1 MVHAERH
8 RQMTLRNWSENV
20 QFSAA
25 KVHAPRTVEELQE
38 LVRASRKV
46 SVLGSRH
53 SFNDIAAIDAQI
65 DNGRGGKDS
74 AQQPPDAATSAYI
87 SLERLD
93 LPLTI
98 NQDLKTVTCGANVTY
113 GELCQRLHDEGVAL
127 RNTASLPHISVGG
140 ACATATHGS
149 GDNNGNLASEMVGM
163 ELVTADGALRSL
175 TREGGGEDFFGG
187 VVGLGGLGV
196 VTSITLATVPAFAM
210 EQRVYEDLPVGELY
224 GHFDEIMSSAYSVS
238 LFTDWRDGTVNQVW
252 LKQQLGAWA
261 EWEDGANSG
270 GNSNAAKAARAAFF
284 GASEAPTHRH
294 PVTRFEPG
302 PCTPQMGIPG
312 PWHERLPHFRV
323 DSTPASGD
331 ELQTEYFV
339 PREHAVPA
347 LQTMEGLRD
356 RFEPVL
362 WISEVRSIAADR
374 LWLSQSYE
382 TPTVALH
389 FSWRKDWPA
398 VRALLP
404 VIEEALSPFQVR
416 PHWGKLFTLSPAHLE
431 ASFSRMADYRSLLQS
446 WDPESKFRNGYIDR
460 HIYGQAF

>member
-1 MVHAERH
+1 
-8 RQMTLRNWSENV
+8 MTLRNWSENV

-53 SFNDIAAIDAQI
+53 SFNDIAAIDTQI
-65 DNGRGGKDS
+65 DSGRGGEAP
-74 AQQPPDAATSAYI
+74 AQDTPDPETSAYI
-87 SLERLD
+87 SLERLE
-93 LPLTI
+93 LPVTFDSER
-98 NQDLKTVTCGANVTY
+98 NTVTCGANITY
-113 GELCQRLHDEGVAL
+113 GELCQLLHAQGVAL

-140 ACATATHGS
+140 ACSTATHGS
-149 GDNNGNLASEMVGM
+149 GDNNGNLASEVKEM
-163 ELVTADGALRSL
+163 ELVAADGALRTL
-175 TREGGGEDFFGG
+175 TPDSGGEDFHGG

-196 VTSITLATVPAFAM
+196 VTSITLATVPAYAM
-210 EQRVYEDLPVGELY
+210 EQTVYEELPVAELY
-224 GHFDEIMSSAYSVS
+224 DHFDGIMSGAYSVS
-238 LFTDWRDGTVNQVW
+238 LFTDWLGGTVNQVW
-252 LKQQLGAWA
+252 LKRRLGPWA
-261 EWEDGANSG
+261 EWEIDASSG
-270 GNSNAAKAARAAFF
+270 NGSNAAPAVNAFF
-284 GASEAPTHRH
+284 GARPAPTHRH
-294 PVTRFEPG
+294 PVTRFDPD
-302 PCTPQMGIPG
+302 PCTPQMGVSG

-347 LQTMEGLRD
+347 LQAMEELGD
-356 RFEPVL
+356 RFGSVL

-382 TPTVALH
+382 TPAVALH

-404 VIEEALSPFQVR
+404 VVEAALAPFQVR
-416 PHWGKLFTLSPAHLE
+416 PHWGKLFSLE
-431 ASFSRMADYRSLLQS
+431 PTQLAATFNRMADFQELLRS
-446 WDPESKFRNGYIDR
+446 WDPERKFRNGYIDR
-460 HIYGQAF
+460 HIFGQDD

>member
-1 MVHAERH
+1 
-8 RQMTLRNWSENV
+8 MTLRNWSENV
-20 QFSAA
+20 RFSAA
-25 KVHAPRTVEELQE
+25 NVYAPRTVEELQE
-38 LVRASRKV
+38 LVRVSRKV

-65 DNGRGGKDS
+65 ETGREGEEA
-74 AQQPPDAATSAYI
+74 AQQPPDPATSAYI

-93 LPLTI
+93 LPVTLDQER
-98 NQDLKTVTCGANVTY
+98 NTVTCGASVTY

-149 GDNNGNLASEMVGM
+149 GVNNGNLASELVGM
-163 ELVTADGALRSL
+163 ELVAADGELRSL
-175 TREGGGEDFFGG
+175 TQDSGGEDFSGG

-210 EQRVYEDLPVGELY
+210 EQTVYEDLPVADLY
-224 GHFDEIMSSAYSVS
+224 DNFDEIMSSAYSVS
-238 LFTDWRDGTVNQVW
+238 LFTDWLGGTVNQVW
-252 LKQQLGAWA
+252 LKRHLGGWS
-261 EWEDGANSG
+261 EREGVESSG
-270 GNSNAAKAARAAFF
+270 GYSKGSSAGNSFSGAKR
-284 GASEAPTHRH
+284 APTHRH
-294 PVTRFEPG
+294 PVTRFDPA

-339 PREHAVPA
+339 PREHAVGA
-347 LQTMEGLRD
+347 LQAMEGLGD
-356 RFEPVL
+356 RLESVL

-389 FSWRKDWPA
+389 FSWRKDWPS

-404 VIEEALSPFQVR
+404 VVEEALSPFRVR
-416 PHWGKLFTLSPAHLE
+416 PHWGKLFSLAPAHL
-431 ASFSRMADYRSLLQS
+431 AANFTRMADFRSLLRS
-446 WDPESKFRNGYIDR
+446 WDPERKFRNGYIDR
-460 HIYGQAF
+460 HIFGQGV

>member
-1 MVHAERH
+1 
-8 RQMTLRNWSENV
+8 MTLRNWSENV
-20 QFSAA
+20 RFSAA
-25 KVHAPRTVEELQE
+25 NVYAPRTVEELQE
-38 LVRASRKV
+38 LVRVSRKV

-65 DNGRGGKDS
+65 DAGRGGEDA
-74 AQQPPDAATSAYI
+74 AQQPTDPATSAYI
-87 SLERLD
+87 SLERLN
-93 LPLTI
+93 LPVTI
-98 NQDLKTVTCGANVTY
+98 DQGPNTVTCGANVTY
-113 GELCQRLHDEGVAL
+113 GELCQRLHEEGVAL

-149 GDNNGNLASEMVGM
+149 GDNNGNLANEMVGM

-175 TREGGGEDFFGG
+175 TWESGSEDFFGG

-196 VTSITLATVPAFAM
+196 VTSIRLATVPAFAM
-210 EQRVYEDLPVGELY
+210 EQRVYEDLPVNELY
-224 GHFDEIMSSAYSVS
+224 DHFDEIMSSAYSVS
-238 LFTDWRDGTVNQVW
+238 LFTDWREGTVNQIW
-252 LKQQLGAWA
+252 LKRQLGAWA
-261 EWEDGANSG
+261 EWEGDATSG
-270 GNSNAAKAARAAFF
+270 GGSKGQPAGNPFF
-284 GASEAPTHRH
+284 GARPAPTHRH
-294 PVTRFEPG
+294 PVTRFDPA

-347 LQTMEGLRD
+347 LQAIEGLKD
-356 RFEPVL
+356 RFESVL

-416 PHWGKLFTLSPAHLE
+416 PHWGKLFALSPAHLE
-431 ASFSRMADYRSLLQS
+431 AAFSRMADFRSLLQS

-460 HIYGQAF
+460 HIYGQAS

>member
-1 MVHAERH
+1 
-8 RQMTLRNWSENV
+8 MTLRNWSENV
-20 QFSAA
+20 RFSAA
-25 KVHAPRTVEELQE
+25 NVYAPRTVEELQE
-38 LVRASRKV
+38 QVRASRKV

-65 DNGRGGKDS
+65 DTGRGGKDA
-74 AQQPPDAATSAYI
+74 AQQPTDPATSAYI

-93 LPLTI
+93 HPVTI
-98 NQDLKTVTCGANVTY
+98 EQERNTVTCGANVTY

-175 TREGGGEDFFGG
+175 TRDRGGEDFFGG

-196 VTSITLATVPAFAM
+196 VTRITLETVPAFAM
-210 EQRVYEDLPVGELY
+210 EQRVYEDLPVGDLY
-224 GHFDEIMSSAYSVS
+224 DHFDEIMSSAYSVS
-238 LFTDWRDGTVNQVW
+238 LFTDWREGTVNQVW
-252 LKQQLGAWA
+252 LKRQLGGWA
-261 EWEDGANSG
+261 EWEGGANSVEN
-270 GNSNAAKAARAAFF
+270 GNVAPAAGAAFF
-284 GASEAPTHRH
+284 GARPAPTHRH
-294 PVTRFEPG
+294 PVTRFDPA
-302 PCTPQMGIPG
+302 PCTPQMGVPG

-339 PREHAVPA
+339 AREHAVPA
-347 LQTMEGLRD
+347 LQAMEGLRD

-404 VIEEALSPFQVR
+404 VIEEALGPFQVR
-416 PHWGKLFTLSPAHLE
+416 PHWGKLFSLSPAHLE
-431 ASFSRMADYRSLLQS
+431 ATFSRMSDFRSLLRS
-446 WDPESKFRNGYIDR
+446 WDPERKFRNGFIDR
-460 HIYGQAF
+460 HIYGQTN